1 MKCCVIHFFS
11 NDLMLATSTESET
24 RVGVLRPIRI
34 RNMLIHR
41 YEDRRLDIQGIL
53 REVIKA
59 EFVMRNKPGK

>member
-1 MKCCVIHFFS
+1 
-11 NDLMLATSTESET
+11 MLATSTESET